1 MILVACVYSLS
12 FSTGCNRVVVNLW
25 TGWEHICRSTSSTA
39 VQRRLD
45 LLLPS
50 PMSSSDA
57 DRVVGRTSQFPT
69 TRRSGALSPSL
80 SASLTDQHLAE
91 ALANSPDNGATL
103 DFTHKSLTDVGED
116 GAERLATAGRSEFST
131 EQAAITRSAPL
142 LRHANA
148 AN

>member
-1 MILVACVYSLS
+1 MIVCSYARVPLFKAPDHISPSGC
-12 FSTGCNRVVVNLW
+12 ST
-25 TGWEHICRSTSSTA
+25 STA
-39 VQRRLD
+39 VQHRLD
-45 LLLPS
+45 SSLPS
-50 PMSSSDA
+50 PMSSSDPDHA
-57 DRVVGRTSQFPT
+57 VARTSPFPS

-116 GAERLATAGRSEFST
+116 GAERLATAGKSEFST
-131 EQAAITRSAPL
+131 EQVSITRSALL
-142 LRHANA
+142 LRHARR

>member
-1 MILVACVYSLS
+1 MCVQLKFQHRLQPSCGQ
-12 FSTGCNRVVVNLW
+12 FAKPVD
-25 TGWEHICRSTSSTA
+25 GWEHICRSTSPTA

-50 PMSSSDA
+50 PMSSSDP
-57 DRVVGRTSQFPT
+57 DRVVGRTSPFPS
-69 TRRSGALSPSL
+69 TRRSGALSPSP

-116 GAERLATAGRSEFST
+116 GAERLLATAGRSEFST
-131 EQAAITRSAPL
+131 EQVAITRSASL